1 MRETNERTSQAPRA
15 CTWGSM
21 GEERGAA
28 LIAAFVVL
36 VGLTIIALA
45 FVTMVSDDIKN
56 AGAALIDA
64 KAYYVAEAGLAKARW
79 ALTTGGQSV
88 GWGES
93 DISFGAGTYTVT
105 TTNNGDGTSTVVAE
119 GYLPNDTN
127 PLAQRRVEERNIPVT
142 TSGLTNL
149 SLTATAS
156 ASSYKGADTPDR
168 ANDGSSSTKWRADG
182 NPSAGSPQWLAMD
195 LGSAAAFD
203 RVAFDEP
210 SGNKITAY
218 QIQYSSNGSIWSAV
232 SDAVETING
241 RVTTVDFDAVTVR
254 YQRIYI
260 TASTRRNPA
269 IAEYETYNS
278 NETQSI
284 ILGQGKFVTSW

>member
-1 MRETNERTSQAPRA
+1 MNGHRKPSLDWR
-15 CTWGSM
+15 
-21 GEERGAA
+21 GEEKGAA
-28 LIAAFVVL
+28 LIAAFAVL

-79 ALTTGGQSV
+79 ALTTDGQSV

-105 TTNNGDGTSTVVAE
+105 TTDNGDSTYTIVSE
-119 GYLPNDTN
+119 GYVPNDTN
-127 PLAQRRVEERNIPVT
+127 PLAKRRVEERNISTT

-156 ASSYKGADTPDR
+156 ASSYKGVDTPDK
-168 ANDGSSSTKWRADG
+168 ANDGQTSTKWRADG
-182 NPSAGSPQWLAMD
+182 IPSAGSPQWLAMD
-195 LGSAAAFD
+195 LGIAQTFD

-210 SGNKITAY
+210 SGNKITTY
-218 QIQYSSNGSIWSAV
+218 QIQSSSDGTSWSAV
-232 SDAVETING
+232 SNAVETING
-241 RVTTVDFDAVTVR
+241 SVTTVNFDAVTVR
-254 YQRIYI
+254 YHRIYI
-260 TASTRRNPA
+260 TASTRRDPS

-278 NETQSI
+278 NEIQSI